1 MVLFRHQGQDWPWL
15 AMSWDI
21 FFGSSHCLVTG
32 LRKATF
38 LKGATYRTYQ
48 PGFSA
53 TIRGMILQM
62 FVRVPS
68 TFYRRRAQRPF
79 LDTCN
84 YNYFPTYT
92 TYYIYIYVLLYYV
105 ILYYIILYYI
115 LFYYVILY
123 YIIFYVII
131 LYYIIFYCII
141 LYCMWSHVVCSYP
154 HPQWYGSPGSTPGP
168 SI

>member
-92 TYYIYIYVLLYYV
+92 TYYIYICIIILCYIIFYYI
-105 ILYYIILYYI
+105 ILYFILLCYIILYYI
-115 LFYYVILY
+115 LFYYIVLYYILLY
-123 YIIFYVII
+123 YIILYVVSCCVF
-131 LYYIIFYCII
+131 LPPPS
-141 LYCMWSHVVCSYP
+141 MVWV
-154 HPQWYGSPGSTPGP
+154 PG
-168 SI
+168 